1 MPVKELSSLWL
12 SHEGEWL
19 KVTGPLGERGTFVT
33 WLIRIFM
40 PNVLQILVGSLTV
53 VISFVIIIQ
62 SDDVINLF
70 SEFAGE

>member
-1 MPVKELSSLWL
+1 MPVKELSSLWFNY
-12 SHEGEWL
+12 EGEWL
-19 KVTGPLGERGTFVT
+19 KVTGPLGERRTFVT
-33 WLIRIFM
+33 WLIRILM
-40 PNVLQILVGSLTV
+40 PNLLQIFVGSLAL